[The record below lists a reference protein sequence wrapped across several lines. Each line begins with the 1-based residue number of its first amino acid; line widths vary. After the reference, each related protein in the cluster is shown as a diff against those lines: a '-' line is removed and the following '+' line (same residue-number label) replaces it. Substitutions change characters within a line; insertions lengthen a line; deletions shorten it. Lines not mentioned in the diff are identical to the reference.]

1 MKSKLSQKSLIYKVK
16 GGVKSVLY
24 KLRVR
29 SLYKVN
35 LVNQIRMSRRVI
47 KISFLKSL
55 VQAPKRT

>member
-1 MKSKLSQKSLIYKVK
+1 MKSNLSQKSLIYKVK

-55 VQAPKRT
+55 VQALKQT